1 MQTHSA
7 SFAPPRER
15 VFFTMPIADN
25 FKTIMNRV
33 TAAAKRVGRDPGAIR
48 LIVVTK
54 TVDLERIREAVNA
67 GALVLGENRVQEAR
81 DKIEQL
87 GTIARWH
94 LIGRLQS
101 NKAKYAVKLF
111 DMIHSVDSIELARE
125 IDKQAARIG
134 KIQDVL
140 IEVSIAGEEAK
151 AGAAIEGVR
160 DLVKEAATLN
170 NISIKGLMTIPPFLD
185 DPEETRPYFRK
196 LRELAASIERE
207 SIPNVFMR
215 ELSMGMS
222 GDFEVA
228 VEEGATMVRVGSAIF
243 GERW

>member
-1 MQTHSA
+1 
-7 SFAPPRER
+7 
-15 VFFTMPIADN
+15 MPIADN

-33 TAAAKRVGRDPGAIR
+33 TAAAKRAGRDASAIR
-48 LIVVTK
+48 LLVVTK
-54 TVDLERIREAVNA
+54 TVDIEKIREAVAA
-67 GALVLGENRVQEAR
+67 GASVLGENRVQEAR
-81 DKIEQL
+81 DKIKQL
-87 GTIARWH
+87 GAIASWH

-125 IDKQAARIG
+125 LDKQAAKIG

-151 AGAAIEGVR
+151 AGATIEGVR

-185 DPEETRPYFRK
+185 DPEEVRPYFRK
-196 LRELAASIERE
+196 LRELAASIARE
-207 SIPNVFMR
+207 SIPNVLMQ

-222 GDFEVA
+222 SDFEVA
-228 VEEGATMVRVGSAIF
+228 VEEGATMVRVGTAIF
-243 GERW
+243 GERL